1 MSGDP
6 NYDKAVAEYEKFLK
20 FQEQQRQ
27 KAQYTDLRM
36 VKPRP
41 IHYYD
46 INEITTRQEVEQLPK
61 VNKAKRKKRRK
72 KKK

>member
-27 KAQYTDLRM
+27 KAQYTDLRL

-46 INEITTRQEVEQLPK
+46 INEMAVRQEQQQLPI
-61 VNKAKRKKRRK
+61 KAKRKKRRK